1 VPWSTP
7 ASEFTFAPLREK
19 DLDLVRAW
27 LQRPHVQRWYD
38 DVALAAYPDDT
49 ISEYQAAIRGE
60 DPTDLYVIMLDGR
73 PIGALQ
79 SYRID
84 DHPEYAAQVALGR
97 SAFGIDL
104 FIGEPELTG
113 RGHGPAL
120 IRAFLLDVAFPRYGV
135 DLCVIGPTASNAAA
149 IRAYEKA
156 GFRFLKTYLEPDSR
170 EQEHYLMELTRAD
183 LDATT
188 L

>member
-1 VPWSTP
+1 M
-7 ASEFTFAPLREK
+7 R
-19 DLDLVRAW
+19 
-27 LQRPHVQRWYD
+27 RWYD
-38 DVALAAYPDDT
+38 DVPAARYPDDT
-49 ISEYQAAIRGE
+49 LGDYRAAMRGE
-60 DPTDLYVIMLDGR
+60 DPTDLYVIRLDGR
-73 PIGALQ
+73 PIGVLQ

-84 DHPEYAAQVALGR
+84 DHPEYASQVALGQP
-97 SAFGIDL
+97 AIGIDL

-120 IRAFLLDVAFPRYGV
+120 IRAFLRDVAFPRYAV
-135 DLCVIGPTASNAAA
+135 DLCVIGPTASNVAA

-183 LDATT
+183 LAA
-188 L
+188 LGM